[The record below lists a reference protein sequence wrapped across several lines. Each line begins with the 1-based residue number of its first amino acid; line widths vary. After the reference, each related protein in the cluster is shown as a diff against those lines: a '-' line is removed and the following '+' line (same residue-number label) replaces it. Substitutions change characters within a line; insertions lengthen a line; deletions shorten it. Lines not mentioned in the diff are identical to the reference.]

1 MIRRFPL
8 AIAAT
13 ILALS
18 LTASASMAGDEQL
31 GQVAEQ
37 LRTALAGDPVEVTQK
52 AGSVTLTSSA
62 DTMFPSGGWQVP
74 STVPVLDKMLPTL
87 SKLENAKIVVGG
99 YTDNEPIGEGLKT
112 NGVSSNLDLSA
123 ERAVSIANYL
133 TSHGV
138 KPDLISAHGFGETDP
153 VASNDTPEGRAK
165 NRRVDITLTGGG
177 TCYVNPE
184 AFHRIVG
191 GSQVDLYTL
200 KNSNGLEAKIT
211 NYGGILVSLLV
222 PDKNGKL
229 TDVVLG
235 YDDLCDYLAYTPY
248 FGAIVGRYGNRIGK
262 AKFTLGGVDYH
273 LVANNDENSLHG
285 GRQGFDKVVWKAE
298 RLNTGDGPALKLTYT
313 SKDWE
318 EGFPGNLSCTVTY
331 TLTNKN
337 CLKIEY
343 AAETDKP
350 TVVNL
355 THHSYFN
362 LKDAGA
368 SDILGHELMIKASKF
383 TPVDQ
388 GLIPTGELRAVA
400 GTPFDFN
407 KPTAIGARVGNDDE
421 QLKFGR
427 GYDHNWV
434 LDRQGKDL
442 ELVASVYEP
451 TTGILM
457 EVLTTEPGLQF
468 YCGNFLDGTNKGKC
482 GIVYQHRTGFCL
494 ETQHFPDSPN
504 HPNFP
509 STELKPGEK
518 YTSTTVYCF
527 STK

>member
-1 MIRRFPL
+1 M
-8 AIAAT
+8 
-13 ILALS
+13 S
-18 LTASASMAGDEQL
+18 
-31 GQVAEQ
+31 
-37 LRTALAGDPVEVTQK
+37 
-52 AGSVTLTSSA
+52 
-62 DTMFPSGGWQVP
+62 
-74 STVPVLDKMLPTL
+74 
-87 SKLENAKIVVGG
+87 N
-99 YTDNEPIGEGLKT
+99 Y
-112 NGVSSNLDLSA
+112 VSSLNA
-123 ERAVSIANYL
+123 Q
-133 TSHGV
+133 V
-138 KPDLISAHGFGETDP
+138 K
-153 VASNDTPEGRAK
+153 
-165 NRRVDITLTGGG
+165 
-177 TCYVNPE
+177 PE

-222 PDKNGKL
+222 PDKSGKL

-235 YDDLCDYLAYTPY
+235 YDHLCDYLANTPY

-262 AKFTLGGVDYH
+262 AKFTLDGVDYH
-273 LVANNDENSLHG
+273 LVANNGENSLHG
-285 GRQGFDKVVWKAE
+285 GRQGFDKVVWKAV
-298 RLNTGDGPALKLTYT
+298 RVNTGDGPALKLTYT

-362 LKDAGA
+362 LQDAGA
-368 SDILGHELMIKASKF
+368 GDILGHELMIKASKF

-388 GLIPTGELRAVA
+388 GLIPTGELRAVE

-427 GYDHNWV
+427 GCDHNWI

-457 EVLTTEPGLQF
+457 EVMTTEPGLQF
-468 YCGNFLDGTNKGKC
+468 YCGNFLDGTNKGKG
-482 GIVYQHRTGFCL
+482 GIVYQHRTGLCL

-504 HPNFP
+504 HPDFP

-518 YTSTTVYCF
+518 YTSTTAYCF